1 MIDAVPDEPKR
12 TPPPRV
18 LALMPAYNE
27 EDMVGVVVR
36 RILQQVPGIDV
47 LVVDDGSTDATAL
60 VARRAGAQ
68 VLTLPYNLGV
78 GGAIRVGY
86 RFASRRTYDAVV
98 QIDADGQHDPGDVPR
113 LLAAL
118 DDADFVVGARFAGV
132 GDYEVEP
139 IRRLAMRYFAR
150 KVSRVAGVTLTD
162 VTSGFRAAGPRT
174 IRTFAGSYPVD
185 FLSDTV
191 EALLLAVQAGL
202 RIQQVPVQM
211 HSREG
216 GQPSQSF
223 ARLASG
229 ACRAVLQ
236 LQIMRFRAG
245 APVPSPH
252 ARQPGASTSSSG
264 TSATSS
270 GVEP

>member
-1 MIDAVPDEPKR
+1 MTATAADQPSQAPS
-12 TPPPRV
+12 PRV

-36 RILQQVPGIDV
+36 RILQQVSGIDV

-60 VARRAGAQ
+60 VARRAGAE

-86 RFASRRTYDAVV
+86 RFAARRAYDAVV

-113 LLAAL
+113 LLAGLA
-118 DDADFVVGARFAGV
+118 DADLVVGARFAGV
-132 GDYEVEP
+132 GDYEVET

-162 VTSGFRAAGPRT
+162 VTSGFRASGPGT
-174 IRTFAGSYPVD
+174 IRVFAGSYPVD
-185 FLSDTV
+185 YLSDTV

-202 RIQQVPVQM
+202 RVQQVPVHM
-211 HSREG
+211 HTREG

-223 ARLASG
+223 ARLVAG

-245 APVPSPH
+245 SPASVPH
-252 ARQPGASTSSSG
+252 AESSRR
-264 TSATSS
+264 SAPTS
-270 GVEP
+270 GVKP